1 MSEFVNVT
9 EVEKLPLDRIESLV
23 AIDPNKNIKR
33 TSITVDQEL
42 VEDSTNPISSKGVF
56 DALEELRGDVGV
68 TIEDVETEIQDLDDD
83 ITDLR
88 DELIVVNDQFDDY
101 YTKTEVDTKLN
112 DYYVQDQVYSKTQID
127 VKLEDV
133 DQRFDDYY
141 RKENTYNKTEV
152 DDKFNGYY
160 TDDQVYNKTQIDV
173 KLENVDTKFADYYT
187 QDQVYNKTE
196 IDVKLDNVDQKFGD
210 YYTSNLVYTKAEV
223 DGKLLSYAT
232 SNYVESLVGDINAVL
247 DQINGEEV

>member
-1 MSEFVNVT
+1 MSEFVNIT

-101 YTKTEVDTKLN
+101 YNKTEVDTKLG
-112 DYYVQDQVYSKTQID
+112 DYYVQDQVYNKTQID

-141 RKENTYNKTEV
+141 TR
-152 DDKFNGYY
+152 
-160 TDDQVYNKTQIDV
+160 
-173 KLENVDTKFADYYT
+173 
-187 QDQVYNKTE
+187 DQVYNKTE

>member
-1 MSEFVNVT
+1 MNEFVNVT
-9 EVEKLPLDRIESLV
+9 EVEKLPLDRIDSLV

-88 DELIVVNDQFDDY
+88 DELIVVNDQFD
-101 YTKTEVDTKLN
+101 N
-112 DYYVQDQVYSKTQID
+112 YYVQDQVYSKTQID
-127 VKLEDV
+127 VKFEDV

-173 KLENVDTKFADYYT
+173 KLDD
-187 QDQVYNKTE
+187 
-196 IDVKLDNVDQKFGD
+196 VDQKFGD

>member
-9 EVEKLPLDRIESLV
+9 EVEKLPINDIDSLI
-23 AIDPNKNIKR
+23 AIDADKNIKR

-56 DALEELRGDVGV
+56 DALEELRGDVGI

-101 YTKTEVDTKLN
+101 YTKTEVEAKINEKFDSIEIPEVDLG
-112 DYYVQDQVYSKTQID
+112 DYYTKQ
-127 VKLEDV
+127 E
-133 DQRFDDYY
+133 
-141 RKENTYNKTEV
+141 TYNKTEV

-160 TDDQVYNKTQIDV
+160 TNDQVYNKTQIDI
-173 KLENVDTKFADYYT
+173 KLEDI
-187 QDQVYNKTE
+187 DQR
-196 IDVKLDNVDQKFGD
+196 LGD
-210 YYTSNLVYTKAEV
+210 Y
-223 DGKLLSYAT
+223 AT
-232 SNYVESLVGDINAVL
+232 TDYVLNLVGDINIVL

>member
-1 MSEFVNVT
+1 MNEFVNVT
-9 EVEKLPLDRIESLV
+9 EVEKLPLDRIDSLV

-101 YTKTEVDTKLN
+101 YNKTEVDTKLG
-112 DYYVQDQVYSKTQID
+112 DYYVQDQVYNKTQID

-141 RKENTYNKTEV
+141 TR
-152 DDKFNGYY
+152 
-160 TDDQVYNKTQIDV
+160 
-173 KLENVDTKFADYYT
+173 
-187 QDQVYNKTE
+187 DQVYNKTE

>member
-9 EVEKLPLDRIESLV
+9 EVEKLPLDRIDSLV

-56 DALEELRGDVGV
+56 DALEELRGDVGI

-101 YTKTEVDTKLN
+101 YTKTEVDTKLG
-112 DYYVQDQVYSKTQID
+112 DYYVQ
-127 VKLEDV
+127 
-133 DQRFDDYY
+133 
-141 RKENTYNKTEV
+141 
-152 DDKFNGYY
+152 
-160 TDDQVYNKTQIDV
+160 DQVYNKTQIDV
-173 KLENVDTKFADYYT
+173 KLDD
-187 QDQVYNKTE
+187 
-196 IDVKLDNVDQKFGD
+196 VDQKFGD